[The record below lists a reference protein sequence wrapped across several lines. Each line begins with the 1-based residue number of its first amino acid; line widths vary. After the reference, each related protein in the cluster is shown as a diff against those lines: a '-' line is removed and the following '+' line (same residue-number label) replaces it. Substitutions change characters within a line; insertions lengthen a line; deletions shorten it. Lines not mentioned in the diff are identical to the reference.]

1 MKSPSWWTDA
11 FSEVNA
17 ALGLLATFL
26 LATAVFSWAVNAQ
39 VAASWL
45 ISAAVA
51 AVALIFWLMYR
62 KAARERD
69 GALGVDT
76 VTDTDTDTDLVE
88 AQAASG
94 AGA

>member
-26 LATAVFSWAVNAQ
+26 LATAIFSWAVDAQ

-45 ISAAVA
+45 ISAAVG

-69 GALGVDT
+69 AVLGVDT
-76 VTDTDTDTDLVE
+76 SAERRADDAAVTSASE
-88 AQAASG
+88 A
-94 AGA
+94 